1 MRNIHGNHVAIVNR
15 GRIGS
20 DAIIADS
27 IEGQLMAKKIKVE
40 KGGVDTIRKALGMD
54 SMSDDDVKEVILA
67 VHKSSKLALDEDDK
81 KPEDEDDD
89 KQAEDEEDDLDLAE
103 DKDEESEEKKSDAED
118 EEESEKSEKK
128 KDVAMDAATIE
139 QRAVD
144 RVTKLYAARDA
155 VQPLV
160 GVIAL
165 DGFSSDHEVYAYAL
179 KQKGVDTKGI
189 NTAGLEALVKAHKS
203 TSIAMDSAPSNP
215 TASKGLKAFLDG
227 KKK

>member
-1 MRNIHGNHVAIVNR
+1 M
-15 GRIGS
+15 
-20 DAIIADS
+20 
-27 IEGQLMAKKIKVE
+27 
-40 KGGVDTIRKALGMD
+40 
-54 SMSDDDVKEVILA
+54 A

-81 KPEDEDDD
+81 EPKEDDD

-103 DKDEESEEKKSDAED
+103 DEDDESKEKAED
-118 EEESEKSEKK
+118 EEESEKK
-128 KDVAMDAATIE
+128 KDVAVDAAEVRGSIMNIFKAGRE
-139 QRAVD
+139 VE
-144 RVTKLYAARDA
+144 
-155 VQPLV
+155 PLV

-203 TSIAMDSAPSNP
+203 TSIAMDSAPSTP